1 MNKKINLHKTALF
14 IALLLH
20 ICGLIGILLTQYKD
34 WFIKNTWINL
44 LVMAALIVLTHR
56 LKNKSFLIFFIITFI
71 AGFAVEVLGMNTG
84 LIFGRYTY
92 GDVLGI
98 KLFNVPLIIG
108 INWFIIIYCTGM
120 FIQAYENY
128 MMKKLIEREIIINN
142 RIKLISFIVDA
153 CFLALI
159 FDWVMEPVAVKLGYW
174 QWETAGIPLYNY
186 ISWLIVSAALLTL
199 FRKLNGDNRS
209 IFAVHLFIIQ
219 LLFFLVLR
227 TFL

>member
-1 MNKKINLHKTALF
+1 MALVF
-14 IALLLH
+14 H
-20 ICGLIGILLTQYKD
+20 ICGLVGILLSEYKT
-34 WFIKNTWINL
+34 WFIKNSLVNL
-44 LVMAALIVLTHR
+44 LVMAVLIVLTHR
-56 LKNKSFLIFFIITFI
+56 LKNKNFLFFFIITFI
-71 AGFAVEVLGMNTG
+71 AGFTVEVLGIHTG

-120 FIQAYENY
+120 FISFYENY
-128 MMKKLIEREIIINN
+128 IMEKLIERGITINN
-142 RIKLISFIVDA
+142 RLTLISFIVDA
-153 CFLALI
+153 SLLALI

-174 QWETAGIPLYNY
+174 KWETAGIPLYNY
-186 ISWLIVSAALLTL
+186 ISWILVSAILLTL
-199 FRKLNGDNRS
+199 FRRLIGDNRN